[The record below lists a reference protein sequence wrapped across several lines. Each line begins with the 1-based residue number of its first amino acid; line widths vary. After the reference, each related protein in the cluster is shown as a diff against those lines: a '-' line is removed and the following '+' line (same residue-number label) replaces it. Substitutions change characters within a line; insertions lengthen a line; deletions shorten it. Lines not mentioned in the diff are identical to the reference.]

1 MWLPFFR
8 SGLTAVVSIRTRLTI
23 SQFSVICPGTPVSPG
38 VVRPKVPISALRK
51 RAMLSTSSPSQITTD
66 LTITRTTTPIMST
79 MATTS
84 RLDTFDELV
93 EEIKRQL
100 GLTSG
105 IDSDD
110 VDVEQLMDAMRRY
123 RSEISHWEKYALADL
138 SRNYTRNGVDDM
150 NDKANLLV
158 LVWNPGK
165 GSLIHDHAEAHC
177 IMKILQGELVESRYK
192 WPEGHSPRR
201 MEIDRRVVYHENEV
215 TYMHDKLG
223 LHRISNETQK
233 PAVSLH
239 LYTPPWAAKYG
250 CLAFDER
257 TGKQI
262 KVNLSNLYSD
272 SGVICSRR
280 ADHV

>member
-1 MWLPFFR
+1 MSLPFSR
-8 SGLTAVVSIRTRLTI
+8 SGLTGAFSIRLRLTNR
-23 SQFSVICPGTPVSPG
+23 QCSVICPGTAVPPG
-38 VVRPKVPISALRK
+38 VVRPKGLDSALRK
-51 RAMLSTSSPSQITTD
+51 QAMLSTSSSSQITTES
-66 LTITRTTTPIMST
+66 TFSQTTLPIMST
-79 MATTS
+79 MATTL
-84 RLDTFDELV
+84 RLDMFDELV

-110 VDVEQLMDAMRRY
+110 VDVEQLMDSMRRY
-123 RSEISHWEKYALADL
+123 KSESSHWEKYALSDL

-177 IMKILQGELVESRYK
+177 IMKILQGELVESIYK

-201 MEIDRRVVYHENEV
+201 MEIERRVVYHENEV
-215 TYMHDKLG
+215 AYMHDKIG

-257 TGKQI
+257 TGKQVKI
-262 KVNLSNLYSD
+262 NLSNLYSNK
-272 SGVICSRR
+272 GVICSRR